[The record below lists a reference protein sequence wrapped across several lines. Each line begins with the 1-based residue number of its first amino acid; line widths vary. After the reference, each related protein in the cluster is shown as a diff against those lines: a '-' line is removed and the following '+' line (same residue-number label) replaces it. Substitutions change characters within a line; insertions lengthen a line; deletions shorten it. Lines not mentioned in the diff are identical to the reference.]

1 MNSCVTLHFLGSE
14 KSPRIINQNFR
25 NGDLIEKKEAFVWG
39 LLELQDWRHRF
50 RRHLNCVLLSYKMGE
65 VCIGKNPHKVT

>member
-25 NGDLIEKKEAFVWG
+25 NGDLIEEKSPLFGVCE
-39 LLELQDWRHRF
+39 
-50 RRHLNCVLLSYKMGE
+50 NCRTGDTDLGG
-65 VCIGKNPHKVT
+65 I